1 MSYSAG
7 CVERVCVQLRAIAS
21 PASSMPEISLKH
33 FILRTEVLKLYR
45 ACMRAARSAPEGA
58 RGGCSLLLL
67 PCGSLHGA
75 DHASTQP
82 IRCLDPHITRYVKSR
97 KCADGAIDYLRQS
110 FSIQRHKTDY
120 YDIKYAL
127 SDGREQ
133 LKKWQEALGM
143 AS

>member
-1 MSYSAG
+1 M
-7 CVERVCVQLRAIAS
+7 
-21 PASSMPEISLKH
+21 
-33 FILRTEVLKLYR
+33 FI
-45 ACMRAARSAPEGA
+45 
-58 RGGCSLLLL
+58 LLL
-67 PCGSLHGA
+67 PCESLHSA

-82 IRCLDPHITRYVKSR
+82 TKSLDPHITGYFMSR

-110 FSIQRHKTDY
+110 FAIQRHKTDY